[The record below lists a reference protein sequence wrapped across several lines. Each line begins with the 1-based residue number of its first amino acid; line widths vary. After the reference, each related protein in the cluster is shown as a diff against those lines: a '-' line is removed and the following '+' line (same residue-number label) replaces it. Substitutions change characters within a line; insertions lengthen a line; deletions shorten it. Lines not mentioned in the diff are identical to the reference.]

1 MVGEVRMV
9 RDERLLTVTRSEL
22 LSEAEDTA
30 FRAMLYDFFAFGSTL
45 DTARAGF
52 ASYVGLTPTQYLS
65 LIVIARADPQAPV
78 GVNQVAARLH
88 LTGAFVTNEINK
100 LAQDG
105 FVEKKPHPS
114 DGPAIAGDAGRLG
127 EAAASGRISAAD
139 QRRAVRDLDRGGVR
153 SAAKH
158 HAALGGRGTACAAI
172 GEILRGQG
180 RLMCRG
186 DRAPPFRRGEVLS
199 RS

>member
-1 MVGEVRMV
+1 MA

-100 LAQDG
+100 LVQDG
-105 FVEKKPHPS
+105 LVEKKPHPS
-114 DGPAIAGDAGRLG
+114 DGRRVQLLATRAGWEKLAHLAAFQRPINDALFETLTEDEFAQLRSIMRRL
-127 EAAASGRISAAD
+127 AD
-139 QRRAVRDLDRGGVR
+139 GGPRALQL
-153 SAAKH
+153 AKYY
-158 HAALGGRGTACAAI
+158 AGKER
-172 GEILRGQG
+172 
-180 RLMCRG
+180 
-186 DRAPPFRRGEVLS
+186 
-199 RS
+199 